1 MNKNINQNQVNSELS
16 RVIETLTFLKL
27 YNSKISNLL
36 QEISILSENQVFDFQ
51 FMERGLRKILLKK
64 GDKNKNIQEYFTN
77 IKNSLS
83 KRNRIPKTDEVEVED
98 FLFEVEE
105 PSIIP
110 KKIYKKE
117 LFELQVELLKLQEW
131 LKLTDKTVVVVFEGR
146 DSAGKGATIKKF
158 VENLNPRYYNVIAL
172 GVPTDEERKDWFGRY
187 KKQIRPG
194 MINLFDR
201 SWYNRGLIEPVM
213 GYATKEEYKDFM
225 ANVEG
230 FENELIS
237 NGNYLFKLWFSI
249 EKETQAQRF
258 EMRKSSPL
266 KYWKYSPNDSKM
278 QDMWDK
284 FTEYKEK
291 LFDKT
296 STENHPWVIIDGKDK
311 RVSGLNAIRYV
322 LKNITYTNK
331 DEEKVSPEYPEVLT
345 VLKP

>member
-1 MNKNINQNQVNSELS
+1 M
-16 RVIETLTFLKL
+16 
-27 YNSKISNLL
+27 
-36 QEISILSENQVFDFQ
+36 
-51 FMERGLRKILLKK
+51 
-64 GDKNKNIQEYFTN
+64 
-77 IKNSLS
+77 
-83 KRNRIPKTDEVEVED
+83 
-98 FLFEVEE
+98 
-105 PSIIP
+105 
-110 KKIYKKE
+110 
-117 LFELQVELLKLQEW
+117 
-131 LKLTDKTVVVVFEGR
+131 VFEGR